1 MTNKDDINK
10 FNPDGYDS
18 KYNYFHFYPKIETT
32 FNDILNKDF
41 SLPKELKAETN
52 SVNNITTI
60 KKDIISNVKS
70 TILAEYVLIQIKNNL
85 CKESRNCISVFEKIF
100 EEHKKLSISERFTAL
115 NMILKELSDEPETPE
130 KVLTY
135 KELTKRETFDYKDK
149 ISAIDIILKE
159 LNKTIPKQL
168 KKHIK
173 NKKILL
179 EKVYKS
185 GFVIK
190 FEKSKKKKRKNNLEK
205 APLKINS
212 DVIKVAN
219 NESLKKLKTISK
231 ISNIE
236 ESKVNNIKNLLYE
249 NNIKTFSE
257 KISNIK
263 DFVDNYKQEEISDNK
278 STSIEN
284 LDNKTDFL
292 SEDYVKSKINEL
304 EQKISDNRIAMKKTI
319 ETLKKSNISIYDK
332 IQNVN
337 KIIANDSS
345 DKFTLTK
352 SIVNSDEYF
361 KFGAGIKVSTPNM
374 EIAVPSGY
382 YLHNC
387 KNIDEFY
394 ICVVDKYKPLII
406 NIISKKS
413 DVNSLFEFFNSN
425 IEECEKEKLTYRNT
439 TVGNMPAV
447 LKQKDN
453 YYKLS
458 AYNKK
463 SNIITDIIF
472 EFNKTF
478 LNMESVVKR
487 ILYSVE
493 FKE

>member
-1 MTNKDDINK
+1 MTNNNDINK
-10 FNPDGYDS
+10 FNPNGYDR
-18 KYNYFHFYPKIETT
+18 KYDYFPFYSRVGTS
-32 FNDILNKDF
+32 FNESLNKDF
-41 SLPKELKAETN
+41 SLTKELKTETN
-52 SVNNITTI
+52 SVNNLTTI
-60 KKDIISNVKS
+60 KKDIISDVKS
-70 TILAEYVLIQIKNNL
+70 IILAECVLIQIKNNFRQ
-85 CKESRNCISVFEKIF
+85 ESRNCISVFEKIF
-100 EEHKKLSISERFTAL
+100 EEHKKLSISEKFTAL
-115 NMILKELSDEPETPE
+115 NMILKGLEDEPETSE
-130 KVLTY
+130 KVLIY

-149 ISAIDIILKE
+149 ILAIDIILKK

-168 KKHIK
+168 ENHIK

-179 EKVYKS
+179 EKVHKS

-190 FEKSKKKKRKNNLEK
+190 FEKSKKKKRKSNLEK
-205 APLKINS
+205 TPLEINS

-219 NESLKKLKTISK
+219 NESLEKLKTVSK

-236 ESKVNNIKNLLYE
+236 ESKINKIKNLLYE
-249 NNIKTFSE
+249 NHIKTFSE
-257 KISNIK
+257 KISDIK
-263 DFVDNYKQEEISDNK
+263 DFVDNYKQEEIFDSK

-284 LDNKTDFL
+284 LDNKTNFL
-292 SEDYVKSKINEL
+292 SQDYVKSKTNEL
-304 EQKISDNRIAMKKTI
+304 KQKIFDNRIVIKKTI
-319 ETLKKSNISIYDK
+319 ETLENSNISVYDK

-337 KIIANDSS
+337 KIIADDNS

-352 SIVNSDEYF
+352 SIVNSGEYF
-361 KFGAGIKVSTPNM
+361 KFGAGIEVSNKSM

-382 YLHNC
+382 CLHNC
-387 KNIDEFY
+387 ENNDEFY

-487 ILYSVE
+487 ILYSVK